1 MRRIAYVASS
11 LRYIGYLDA
20 IDGSAQAWSLPGAWG
35 HVMLVQEFVGLAA
48 DGGPDCQMRFLGVL
62 DAEGGTTFAESA
74 LPYVSVDIIDRSEGD
89 AYSDD
94 LELSYSEEGEK
105 FEVTSTPV
113 VLAGGYKPTWWQAFS
128 TLRERVAARWPDVK
142 VPVFNTAG
150 APVTRKV
157 IQNAD
162 NVAVQ
167 LAASSL
173 WDGATAALVS
183 RAGGYVFEIGETEP
197 KAHDVVWSW
206 WSQFGY
212 ERDPRPEVVGR
223 WRPATHIPAFVAGM
237 DLARTRAVAEEC
249 IDLPSC
255 TWGCLPTVARCG
267 AGCSSLYRTRGGSLR
282 DPGATPLDPLG
293 MSRRLRSRRGHAAVI
308 ARVDRSCSSHPGVR
322 HPGKDPA
329 PTRGWRGASGTV
341 GPGAD
346 APAPRGFLASLT
358 CAAHPSVATTT
369 TARRP
374 ASSDAPGSARSPS
387 RRASWWR

>member
-1 MRRIAYVASS
+1 MGEFELSRTWSARLAASIAETWFEARREILLASRMEMDDNVWMTSSPDHMGDPAKKVDQLLHQHAADRLRS
-11 LRYIGYLDA
+11 LVPGIQVFGEEAELTNLLLRTKDFRYIGYLDA

-249 IDLPSC
+249 VDLPSC
-255 TWGCLPTVARCG
+255 T
-267 AGCSSLYRTRGGSLR
+267 
-282 DPGATPLDPLG
+282 
-293 MSRRLRSRRGHAAVI
+293 
-308 ARVDRSCSSHPGVR
+308 
-322 HPGKDPA
+322 
-329 PTRGWRGASGTV
+329 
-341 GPGAD
+341 
-346 APAPRGFLASLT
+346 
-358 CAAHPSVATTT
+358 
-369 TARRP
+369 
-374 ASSDAPGSARSPS
+374 
-387 RRASWWR
+387 